1 VDAFIGSSSS
11 ESDGDVPWCGHCCTL
26 V

>member
-11 ESDGDVPWCGHCCTL
+11 KSDGDVPWCGHCCTL